1 MNIYLDL
8 FLSFAKIGATT
19 FGGGYAMLPM
29 LKRDIVTK
37 KSWATEE
44 EIMDYF
50 AIAQC
55 TPGVVAVNT
64 ATFVGY
70 KIKGV
75 AGAVAAT
82 LGVVFPSIVIIT
94 VIAAFL
100 QQIAGV
106 EAVKNAFK
114 GIRLAVC
121 GTVTCT
127 IFQLARKS
135 FVDVISAIIGLAAFV
150 AVAFFGAPAV
160 PCIIAFAV
168 VGVITQLIKTRLA
181 LKRGDGK

>member
-19 FGGGYAMLPM
+19 FGGGYAMLPL
-29 LKRDIVTK
+29 LKRDIVEK
-37 KSWATEE
+37 KEWSTEE

-75 AGAVAAT
+75 FGAIAAT
-82 LGVVFPSIVIIT
+82 LGVIFPSVVIIT

-100 QQIAGV
+100 QQIAGI

-121 GTVTCT
+121 GTVSCT
-127 IFQLARKS
+127 IFRLARKS
-135 FVDVISAIIGLAAFV
+135 FVDAFSAIIGLAAFIS
-150 AVAFFGAPAV
+150 VAFFNTPAV
-160 PCIIAFAV
+160 PCVLIFAV
-168 VGVITQLIKTRLA
+168 VGVAAQAVKAERLT
-181 LKRGDGK
+181 KRGGKK